1 MREAF
6 IFVVDGKRLEAMSV
20 LLTSSLVD
28 HHPDR
33 VAAPIIA
40 YVTARSLPDL
50 SPVTLQF
57 YDLCGVEI
65 RLLPDAEDLWAR
77 PYPHGNKILACA
89 DPRDVDRTSFLDT
102 DTVCCGVLTGLE
114 PEGSQVF
121 CAVPEGRL
129 TWGKDLEHW
138 QAAYQY
144 FGLDLPAERVTLSR
158 RRTESL
164 PYFNAG
170 YLNFPERIVVEGE
183 PQSFGALWLDTAIEL
198 DHVDVVPETRP
209 WLDQITLPLTL
220 YRHGVPF
227 RALSDIY
234 NFSISDRQRMKRADK
249 SHLIHYHRGR
259 YLQTLPALA
268 GILDRLVERIPTEG
282 QVGVIELLA
291 GLLTPDDDAESAAV
305 TAAESAA

>member
-6 IFVVDGKRLEAMSV
+6 IFVVDGRRLEAMSV

-33 VAAPIIA
+33 GAAAIIA
-40 YVTARSLPDL
+40 YVTTRSLPDL
-50 SPVTLQF
+50 SPATLRF
-57 YDLCGVEI
+57 YDHCGVEV

-89 DPRDVDRTSFLDT
+89 DPRDVERTTFLDT
-102 DTVCCGVLTGLE
+102 DTVCCGKLTGLE
-114 PEGSQVF
+114 PAGSEVF

-129 TWGKDLEHW
+129 TWGKEVAHW
-138 QAAYQY
+138 QAAYRH
-144 FGLDLPAERVTLSR
+144 FGLDLPEERVTLSR
-158 RRTESL
+158 RRTDSL

-170 YLNFPERIVVEGE
+170 YLNFPERITSGGAVQG
-183 PQSFGALWLDTAIEL
+183 FGGLWLDTAIEL
-198 DHVDVVPETRP
+198 DHVAVVPETRP

-227 RALSDIY
+227 RALSDLY

-249 SHLIHYHRGR
+249 CNLIHYHRAR
-259 YLQTLPALA
+259 YLRTLPALDGILARLQARTPAAAQA
-268 GILDRLVERIPTEG
+268 GIAALVS
-282 QVGVIELLA
+282 ELLA
-291 GLLTPDDDAESAAV
+291 PDETPESVVDAAPAA
-305 TAAESAA
+305 

>member
-20 LLTSSLVD
+20 LLASSLAD

-33 VAAPIIA
+33 AAAAIIA
-40 YVTARSLPDL
+40 YVTTRSVPDL
-50 SPVTLQF
+50 SPATLRF
-57 YDLCGVEI
+57 YDHVGVEM
-65 RLLPDAEDLWAR
+65 RLLPEAEDLWAR
-77 PYPHGNKILACA
+77 AYPHGNKILACA
-89 DPRDVDRTSFLDT
+89 DRRDVDRTSFLDT
-102 DTVCCGVLTGLE
+102 DTVCCGKLTGLE
-114 PEGSQVF
+114 PPASEVF

-129 TWGKDLEHW
+129 TWGKDLAHW
-138 QAAYQY
+138 EAAYSY

-158 RRTESL
+158 RRTDSL

-170 YLNFPERIVVEGE
+170 YLNFPERVTVAGE
-183 PQSFGALWLDTAIEL
+183 AQSFGGLWLDTAIEL

-220 YRHGVPF
+220 YRHGVRF
-227 RALSDIY
+227 RALSDLY

-259 YLQTLPALA
+259 YLRTLPALD
-268 GILDRLVERIPTEG
+268 GIIDRLVARTPSAAQAGI
-282 QVGVIELLA
+282 VDLLS
-291 GLLTPDDDAESAAV
+291 GLLTPDEASSAA
-305 TAAESAA
+305 